1 MENTNLELTPQDAAS
16 AAGQITE
23 IIRNV
28 GKVIIGKEEA
38 IRLVILALLSE
49 GHVLIEDVPGVG
61 KTSLVSAIAK
71 SVACDFQRIQFT
83 PDLMPSDVT
92 GFSVYNQKSGEFEF
106 RQGAVMSN
114 LILADEIN
122 RASAKTQAS
131 LLEAMEEKQ
140 VTVDS
145 NTYTLEEPFM
155 VLATQNPIESYG
167 TYPLPDAQL
176 DRFLVKLS
184 VGYPAFDDEVDILF
198 TKGTGNPTID
208 SVVSAMDILELRRKA
223 KLVHTDRSLGRYIV
237 QIITSIRNHP
247 DVLLG
252 CSPRGSLSL
261 FRASK
266 VYALMKGRNYV
277 IPDDIIYLT
286 PYILN
291 HRITLTNEAKLQQKT
306 PQNIVEGVLNR
317 IAIDL
322 GGEKERENGERSA
335 GRIARNIVKSEGSRN
350 AAESRNAMKSGNTR
364 FSAETGT
371 AGDEKRVLPWR
382 K

>member
-1 MENTNLELTPQDAAS
+1 MENTNRELTQQDAVQ
-16 AAGQITE
+16 AAAQITD

-28 GKVIIGKEEA
+28 GKIIIGKEEA

-114 LILADEIN
+114 LVLADEIN

-145 NTYTLEEPFM
+145 NTYRLEEPFM

-198 TKGTGNPTID
+198 TKGTGAPQID
-208 SVVSAMDILELRRKA
+208 SVVSAEDILELRRKA

-237 QIITSIRNHP
+237 QIITSIRHHS

-266 VYALMKGRNYV
+266 VYALMKGRNFV
-277 IPDDIIYLT
+277 LPDDIIYLA

-306 PQNIVEGVLNR
+306 PQNIVDEVLRR
-317 IAIDL
+317 IGIDL
-322 GGEKERENGERSA
+322 DSGIEVRGNAGNNTDIENSSETESGRPVSDEK
-335 GRIARNIVKSEGSRN
+335 N
-350 AAESRNAMKSGNTR
+350 ALKSGMSGT
-364 FSAETGT
+364 SGVSGTGG
-371 AGDEKRVLPWR
+371 AEKRVLPWR